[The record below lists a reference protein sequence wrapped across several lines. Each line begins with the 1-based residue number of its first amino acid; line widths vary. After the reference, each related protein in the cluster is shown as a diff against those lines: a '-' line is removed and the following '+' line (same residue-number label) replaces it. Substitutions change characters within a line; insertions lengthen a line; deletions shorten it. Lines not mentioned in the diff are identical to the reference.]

1 MALTMNCI
9 NVFYQLN
16 DFISFLSIYEEFSIK
31 NWNNIKFSLIPKS
44 FNSKIKN
51 L

>member
-16 DFISFLSIYEEFSIK
+16 DFIFNMYEEFLIK
-31 NWNNIKFSLIPKS
+31 NRNNKKFKEIPKS
-44 FNSKIKN
+44 FNIKIKN
-51 L
+51 